1 MEEKEENFVLPSM
14 VQGKQQ
20 LQAMLHRQWLFK
32 RRGWGQTTMEIISP
46 LLMMLLLIWGWS
58 LSMEDHFKDQVFV
71 DTTIPI
77 LASFKNQFSLN
88 SKSSNFLQLCP
99 PSSKLTHHQQV
110 SKEELAIMSLLM
122 KEEKALK
129 NWEAMISSLNLT
141 HNHTIASLWH
151 FKAFSPLF
159 LALSL
164 SCIDSTTKMSATIHA
179 FNKYFGP
186 LLVPTFD
193 EFVQL
198 GNLIE
203 LGRITFAPNSTEV
216 VALVDHLMTSTKFFK
231 EVYGG
236 TFLSEEEAVRDALT
250 IANVDNPIWA
260 IVVVNHLDLFN
271 GKIEYK
277 IRMNFT
283 TTPPTTD
290 TIHRRRKGVL
300 TYYKQYYTSGFLSL
314 QDVINTYIFSL
325 VPNPSEATTA
335 LYEKPMWSAPFPTP
349 AYIRNRYYETVGPI
363 LGLMMCLTTLYPL
376 GMLVKALVEE
386 KENRAK
392 ETMLIMGLKPW
403 VFTMSWLITYLV
415 VFFLISLMVTA
426 LLSFTVF
433 PRSDPSILF
442 LLFFL
447 FTLSL
452 IPFGFFLSVFFS
464 KAKLAAIVAPFVH
477 FTAILPRYIFFQ
489 TSHAQ
494 AILGKSATSLL
505 PPSAYTFGV
514 DLVALYEG
522 AGYGLR
528 WVNIM
533 EDAFSMAWILFLLL
547 VDSIVYAGLAWY
559 LEQVLPSE
567 YGAVQ
572 PAWFLFAPSYWQGG
586 VLGVAAGPSASYEMV
601 TMVQEEI
608 EEPYLSTDGQ
618 LPAVHIEKLRKV
630 FVGGKIAV
638 DELTLDLF
646 EGHIT
651 ALLGHNGA
659 GKSTTMSMLTG
670 LIRPTSG
677 DAKIWGHSIQDNM
690 QNIRRII
697 GVCPQQN
704 VLFGYLTVKEHLE
717 LYASLKGV
725 PKLQTE
731 QTVNEMV
738 INLGLED
745 KANSRASYLSGGMQ
759 RKLQVG
765 LAMIGGSRVVFLDEP
780 TSGLDPQS
788 RRSIWELLHS
798 FKSWRAIVLTT
809 HYMDEADLLC
819 DRIAIMSEGRLQCCG
834 SSLFLKAKFGV
845 GYNLRMIRSSA
856 ACCSDSAIA
865 DLVLHHVPQAQVPL
879 SFPHAGARGGGGLT
893 FQLPLSNKGE
903 FAQLFHELETR
914 LEELHI
920 GNYGISM
927 TTMEDVFL
935 RLSNKDHHDL
945 YRSVGSSSCMLPC
958 NNQQQQEEMMPFSL
972 IETQAPPPSFD
983 SESHAS
989 ITSSSQN
996 PSSHA
1001 TAVHFKSHQEQDHG
1015 LSAGRTHRATQKTL
1029 AHDATVNDDDVHAVE
1044 MSSYKTQSPS
1054 KKQQHTSSSFGR
1066 AFGQIFKKRMLI
1078 ARRDIKGLVNSI
1090 LLPVMA
1096 IALVMLILKLNIDP
1110 AGPPLNLSFEIYSLL
1125 PPEGVGNSKEV
1136 IIPHNTIIPVA
1147 GAAPPEFVSVL
1158 GGSQFIKGK
1167 RHDGINN
1174 SLQLSQW
1181 LLNTFWHTP
1190 AYYGALVFNDT
1201 LWPRFDTSTISSL
1214 KVTDVKRVFGK
1225 FTNLSGKINNT
1236 TSSRVNDHDDSNKML
1251 CNLSFFQTKSGHGIS
1266 APITFL
1272 HNTTSDHTLPALFQE
1287 LAQARLRV
1295 GLNNSMASMRIISHP
1310 LPITKNE
1317 ALRLQTILTTLAALF
1332 VLIPLSYC
1340 AASFAVFVV
1349 QERSVKA
1356 KLLQMVSGASPYSY
1370 WIATYA
1376 WDMANFAATVGITM
1390 LVFVAYR
1397 DESYIGTWTKAGAAV
1412 SLLMA
1417 FGLSVIPLSYCYS
1430 FAFNNPANAQVA
1442 IAGIHFVTGFGMY
1455 VSSTLMSSLG
1465 NNTKELNDQLTPIY
1479 QLFPPFN
1486 LASGLGNLAAL
1497 DLKTE
1502 LKGNGNANP
1511 YKWDVLGQSLVLMI
1525 GQAVAFLLLT
1535 LLIENGALLSLYHLL
1550 MLYASSPMTIFTQQ
1564 SGVTT
1569 VRDMKEDS
1577 NVRNERK
1584 RVEGGLAG
1592 EDTVIIQEL
1601 RKVHPGGGLEKD
1613 HLAVKGLS
1621 LGIPPGECFGFLGV
1635 NGAGK
1640 TTTLSILSGDLAPT
1654 SGDVF
1659 INGYS
1664 IISERSAAQKQM
1676 GYCPQFNPLLDL
1688 MTAREHLH
1696 MYASLKGV
1704 PADNVEDVVYD
1715 LLQATGLQE
1724 NADQITQSYSGG
1736 NKRKL
1741 ALAIA
1746 MVGDPAVVFLDE
1758 PSSGMD
1764 PLTRRAMWNL
1774 ITNAV
1779 IKKNMSVVLTT
1790 HNMEECEALC
1800 NRIGI
1805 MVAGSLVC
1813 LGSIQQIKSCFGSGY
1828 TVELRCKSP
1837 KSLQSLHQFMILKF
1851 PESTL
1856 EEQHMTRVKY
1866 HLPKKAFSLSKAFC
1880 ALEREKDRLG
1890 IEDYS
1895 ISQNTLEQIF
1905 LRLANGHNGDLTDNQ

>member
-77 LASFKNQFSLN
+77 LASFKNQLPSN
-88 SKSSNFLQLCP
+88 SKFGNFLQLCP

-129 NWEAMISSLNLT
+129 NWEAMISLLNLT
-141 HNHTIASLWH
+141 HNHTIASLVDALIHVKEEEEETMTKSMQQQMMTSKINNTNSASLPLQWH

-159 LALSL
+159 LALNL
-164 SCIDSTTKMSATIHA
+164 TCIDSTTKMSATIHA
-179 FNKYFGP
+179 FNNYFGP

-193 EFVQL
+193 DFVQL

-283 TTPPTTD
+283 TIPPTTD

-376 GMLVKALVEE
+376 GMFVKALVEE

-415 VFFLISLMVTA
+415 CCFFLISLMVTA

-572 PAWFLFAPSYWQGG
+572 PPWFLFAPSYWQGG
-586 VLGVAAGPSASYEMV
+586 VLGVAAGPSASYERLSDSIPGDEMV

-745 KANSRASYLSGGMQ
+745 KANSCASCLSGGMQ

-798 FKSWRAIVLTT
+798 FKS
-809 HYMDEADLLC
+809 
-819 DRIAIMSEGRLQCCG
+819 RL
-834 SSLFLKAKFGV
+834 
-845 GYNLRMIRSSA
+845 
-856 ACCSDSAIA
+856 
-865 DLVLHHVPQAQVPL
+865 
-879 SFPHAGARGGGGLT
+879 
-893 FQLPLSNKGE
+893 
-903 FAQLFHELETR
+903 
-914 LEELHI
+914 
-920 GNYGISM
+920 
-927 TTMEDVFL
+927 
-935 RLSNKDHHDL
+935 
-945 YRSVGSSSCMLPC
+945 
-958 NNQQQQEEMMPFSL
+958 
-972 IETQAPPPSFD
+972 
-983 SESHAS
+983 
-989 ITSSSQN
+989 
-996 PSSHA
+996 
-1001 TAVHFKSHQEQDHG
+1001 
-1015 LSAGRTHRATQKTL
+1015 
-1029 AHDATVNDDDVHAVE
+1029 
-1044 MSSYKTQSPS
+1044 
-1054 KKQQHTSSSFGR
+1054 
-1066 AFGQIFKKRMLI
+1066 
-1078 ARRDIKGLVNSI
+1078 
-1090 LLPVMA
+1090 
-1096 IALVMLILKLNIDP
+1096 
-1110 AGPPLNLSFEIYSLL
+1110 
-1125 PPEGVGNSKEV
+1125 
-1136 IIPHNTIIPVA
+1136 
-1147 GAAPPEFVSVL
+1147 
-1158 GGSQFIKGK
+1158 
-1167 RHDGINN
+1167 
-1174 SLQLSQW
+1174 
-1181 LLNTFWHTP
+1181 
-1190 AYYGALVFNDT
+1190 
-1201 LWPRFDTSTISSL
+1201 
-1214 KVTDVKRVFGK
+1214 
-1225 FTNLSGKINNT
+1225 
-1236 TSSRVNDHDDSNKML
+1236 
-1251 CNLSFFQTKSGHGIS
+1251 
-1266 APITFL
+1266 
-1272 HNTTSDHTLPALFQE
+1272 
-1287 LAQARLRV
+1287 
-1295 GLNNSMASMRIISHP
+1295 
-1310 LPITKNE
+1310 
-1317 ALRLQTILTTLAALF
+1317 
-1332 VLIPLSYC
+1332 
-1340 AASFAVFVV
+1340 
-1349 QERSVKA
+1349 
-1356 KLLQMVSGASPYSY
+1356 
-1370 WIATYA
+1370 
-1376 WDMANFAATVGITM
+1376 
-1390 LVFVAYR
+1390 
-1397 DESYIGTWTKAGAAV
+1397 
-1412 SLLMA
+1412 
-1417 FGLSVIPLSYCYS
+1417 
-1430 FAFNNPANAQVA
+1430 
-1442 IAGIHFVTGFGMY
+1442 
-1455 VSSTLMSSLG
+1455 
-1465 NNTKELNDQLTPIY
+1465 
-1479 QLFPPFN
+1479 
-1486 LASGLGNLAAL
+1486 
-1497 DLKTE
+1497 
-1502 LKGNGNANP
+1502 
-1511 YKWDVLGQSLVLMI
+1511 
-1525 GQAVAFLLLT
+1525 
-1535 LLIENGALLSLYHLL
+1535 
-1550 MLYASSPMTIFTQQ
+1550 
-1564 SGVTT
+1564 
-1569 VRDMKEDS
+1569 
-1577 NVRNERK
+1577 
-1584 RVEGGLAG
+1584 
-1592 EDTVIIQEL
+1592 
-1601 RKVHPGGGLEKD
+1601 
-1613 HLAVKGLS
+1613 
-1621 LGIPPGECFGFLGV
+1621 
-1635 NGAGK
+1635 
-1640 TTTLSILSGDLAPT
+1640 
-1654 SGDVF
+1654 
-1659 INGYS
+1659 
-1664 IISERSAAQKQM
+1664 
-1676 GYCPQFNPLLDL
+1676 
-1688 MTAREHLH
+1688 
-1696 MYASLKGV
+1696 
-1704 PADNVEDVVYD
+1704 
-1715 LLQATGLQE
+1715 
-1724 NADQITQSYSGG
+1724 
-1736 NKRKL
+1736 
-1741 ALAIA
+1741 
-1746 MVGDPAVVFLDE
+1746 
-1758 PSSGMD
+1758 
-1764 PLTRRAMWNL
+1764 
-1774 ITNAV
+1774 

>member
-1 MEEKEENFVLPSM
+1 MEEKEENCVLPSM

-77 LASFKNQFSLN
+77 LASFKNQFPLN

-99 PSSKLTHHQQV
+99 PSSKFTHHQQV

-122 KEEKALK
+122 KEEKTLK
-129 NWEAMISSLNLT
+129 IWEAMISSLNLI
-141 HNHTIASLWH
+141 HNHTIASLVDAFVHAKEEEEKTTTKSTQQQMMTSKINNTSSASLPLQRH

-179 FNKYFGP
+179 FNNYFGP

-193 EFVQL
+193 EFVQVHKLVKSTLMKANNGKQYKEALEIQQKYGNLL

-376 GMLVKALVEE
+376 GMFVKALVEE

-547 VDSIVYAGLAWY
+547 VDLIVYAGLAWY

-572 PAWFLFAPSYWQGG
+572 PPWFLFAPSYWQGG
-586 VLGVAAGPSASYEMV
+586 VLGVAAGPSASYEVRLSDSIPGDEMV

-745 KANSRASYLSGGMQ
+745 KANSRASCLSGGMQ

-798 FKSWRAIVLTT
+798 FKSRRAIVLTT

-819 DRIAIMSEGRLQCCG
+819 DRIAIMSEGRLQC
-834 SSLFLKAKFGV
+834 
-845 GYNLRMIRSSA
+845 Y
-856 ACCSDSAIA
+856 
-865 DLVLHHVPQAQVPL
+865 LVLHHVPQAQVPL

-935 RLSNKDHHDL
+935 
-945 YRSVGSSSCMLPC
+945 
-958 NNQQQQEEMMPFSL
+958 
-972 IETQAPPPSFD
+972 
-983 SESHAS
+983 
-989 ITSSSQN
+989 
-996 PSSHA
+996 
-1001 TAVHFKSHQEQDHG
+1001 
-1015 LSAGRTHRATQKTL
+1015 
-1029 AHDATVNDDDVHAVE
+1029 
-1044 MSSYKTQSPS
+1044 
-1054 KKQQHTSSSFGR
+1054 
-1066 AFGQIFKKRMLI
+1066 
-1078 ARRDIKGLVNSI
+1078 
-1090 LLPVMA
+1090 
-1096 IALVMLILKLNIDP
+1096 
-1110 AGPPLNLSFEIYSLL
+1110 
-1125 PPEGVGNSKEV
+1125 
-1136 IIPHNTIIPVA
+1136 
-1147 GAAPPEFVSVL
+1147 
-1158 GGSQFIKGK
+1158 
-1167 RHDGINN
+1167 
-1174 SLQLSQW
+1174 
-1181 LLNTFWHTP
+1181 
-1190 AYYGALVFNDT
+1190 
-1201 LWPRFDTSTISSL
+1201 
-1214 KVTDVKRVFGK
+1214 
-1225 FTNLSGKINNT
+1225 
-1236 TSSRVNDHDDSNKML
+1236 
-1251 CNLSFFQTKSGHGIS
+1251 
-1266 APITFL
+1266 
-1272 HNTTSDHTLPALFQE
+1272 
-1287 LAQARLRV
+1287 
-1295 GLNNSMASMRIISHP
+1295 
-1310 LPITKNE
+1310 
-1317 ALRLQTILTTLAALF
+1317 
-1332 VLIPLSYC
+1332 
-1340 AASFAVFVV
+1340 
-1349 QERSVKA
+1349 
-1356 KLLQMVSGASPYSY
+1356 
-1370 WIATYA
+1370 
-1376 WDMANFAATVGITM
+1376 
-1390 LVFVAYR
+1390 
-1397 DESYIGTWTKAGAAV
+1397 
-1412 SLLMA
+1412 
-1417 FGLSVIPLSYCYS
+1417 
-1430 FAFNNPANAQVA
+1430 
-1442 IAGIHFVTGFGMY
+1442 
-1455 VSSTLMSSLG
+1455 
-1465 NNTKELNDQLTPIY
+1465 
-1479 QLFPPFN
+1479 
-1486 LASGLGNLAAL
+1486 
-1497 DLKTE
+1497 
-1502 LKGNGNANP
+1502 
-1511 YKWDVLGQSLVLMI
+1511 
-1525 GQAVAFLLLT
+1525 
-1535 LLIENGALLSLYHLL
+1535 
-1550 MLYASSPMTIFTQQ
+1550 
-1564 SGVTT
+1564 
-1569 VRDMKEDS
+1569 

-1601 RKVHPGGGLEKD
+1601 RKVHPGVGLEKD

-1664 IISERSAAQKQM
+1664 IKSERSAARKQM

-1704 PADNVEDVVYD
+1704 PADKVEDVVYD
-1715 LLQATGLQE
+1715 LLQAMGLQG

-1837 KSLQSLHQFMILKF
+1837 KSLQPLHQFMILEF

-1880 ALEREKDRLG
+1880 ALEREKDRLR

-1905 LRLANGHNGDLTDNQ
+1905 LSLANGHNGDLTDNE

>member
-32 RRGWGQTTMEIISP
+32 RRGWEQTTMEIISP

-88 SKSSNFLQLCP
+88 SKSNNFLQLCP
-99 PSSKLTHHQQV
+99 PSSKLTHHQVEEEEETTTKSTQQQMMT
-110 SKEELAIMSLLM
+110 SKI
-122 KEEKALK
+122 
-129 NWEAMISSLNLT
+129 NNTSS
-141 HNHTIASLWH
+141 ASLPLQWH

-179 FNKYFGP
+179 FNNYFGP

-193 EFVQL
+193 EFVQVHKLVKSTLMKANNGKQYKEALEIQQKYGNLL

-376 GMLVKALVEE
+376 GMFVKALVEE

-572 PAWFLFAPSYWQGG
+572 PPWFLFAPSYWQGG
-586 VLGVAAGPSASYEMV
+586 VLAVFANPGIKCVFVSVFFGSWGDHVLAYPQSFVYCMVQRLSDSIPGDEMV

-618 LPAVHIEKLRKV
+618 LPAVRIEKLRKV

-745 KANSRASYLSGGMQ
+745 KANSRASCLSGGMQ

-798 FKSWRAIVLTT
+798 FKSQRAIVLTT

-819 DRIAIMSEGRLQCCG
+819 DRIAIMSKGHLQCCG

-845 GYNLRMIRSSA
+845 GYNLSMIRSSA

-865 DLVLHHVPQAQVPL
+865 DLVLHHVPQAQVSL

-945 YRSVGSSSCMLPC
+945 YRSVGSSSCTLPC
-958 NNQQQQEEMMPFSL
+958 NNQQKQEEMMSLSL

-983 SESHAS
+983 SGSHAKIS
-989 ITSSSQN
+989 N
-996 PSSHA
+996 
-1001 TAVHFKSHQEQDHG
+1001 
-1015 LSAGRTHRATQKTL
+1015 
-1029 AHDATVNDDDVHAVE
+1029 
-1044 MSSYKTQSPS
+1044 YKTQSLS

-1136 IIPHNTIIPVA
+1136 IIPHDTIIPVA

-1502 LKGNGNANP
+1502 LKGDGNANP

-1550 MLYASSPMTIFTQQ
+1550 MLYASSPMMIFTQQ
-1564 SGVTT
+1564 S

-1664 IISERSAAQKQM
+1664 IISERSAARKQM

-1704 PADNVEDVVYD
+1704 PADKVEDVVSD

-1813 LGSIQQIKSCFGSGY
+1813 LGSIQQIKSCFGTGY

-1905 LRLANGHNGDLTDNQ
+1905 LSLANGHNGDLTDNQ

>member
-32 RRGWGQTTMEIISP
+32 RRGWEQTTMEIISP

-88 SKSSNFLQLCP
+88 SKSNNFLQLCP
-99 PSSKLTHHQQV
+99 PSSKLTHHQVEEEEETTTKSTQQQMMT
-110 SKEELAIMSLLM
+110 SKI
-122 KEEKALK
+122 
-129 NWEAMISSLNLT
+129 NNTSS
-141 HNHTIASLWH
+141 ASLPLQWH

-179 FNKYFGP
+179 FNNYFGP

-193 EFVQL
+193 EFVQVHKLVKSTLMKANNGKQYKEALEIQQKYGNLL

-376 GMLVKALVEE
+376 GMFVKALVEE

-572 PAWFLFAPSYWQGG
+572 PPWFLFAPSYWQGG
-586 VLGVAAGPSASYEMV
+586 VLGVAAGPSASYERLSDSIPGDEMV

-618 LPAVHIEKLRKV
+618 LPAVRIEKLRKV

-745 KANSRASYLSGGMQ
+745 KANSRASCLSGGMQ

-798 FKSWRAIVLTT
+798 FKSQRAIVLTT

-819 DRIAIMSEGRLQCCG
+819 DRIAIMSKGHLQCCG
-834 SSLFLKAKFGV
+834 SSLFLK
-845 GYNLRMIRSSA
+845 
-856 ACCSDSAIA
+856 
-865 DLVLHHVPQAQVPL
+865 VLLTVSQVSL

-935 RLSNKDHHDL
+935 RLSNKDHHD
-945 YRSVGSSSCMLPC
+945 
-958 NNQQQQEEMMPFSL
+958 F
-972 IETQAPPPSFD
+972 
-983 SESHAS
+983 
-989 ITSSSQN
+989 
-996 PSSHA
+996 
-1001 TAVHFKSHQEQDHG
+1001 
-1015 LSAGRTHRATQKTL
+1015 
-1029 AHDATVNDDDVHAVE
+1029 
-1044 MSSYKTQSPS
+1044 
-1054 KKQQHTSSSFGR
+1054 
-1066 AFGQIFKKRMLI
+1066 
-1078 ARRDIKGLVNSI
+1078 
-1090 LLPVMA
+1090 
-1096 IALVMLILKLNIDP
+1096 
-1110 AGPPLNLSFEIYSLL
+1110 
-1125 PPEGVGNSKEV
+1125 
-1136 IIPHNTIIPVA
+1136 
-1147 GAAPPEFVSVL
+1147 
-1158 GGSQFIKGK
+1158 
-1167 RHDGINN
+1167 
-1174 SLQLSQW
+1174 
-1181 LLNTFWHTP
+1181 
-1190 AYYGALVFNDT
+1190 
-1201 LWPRFDTSTISSL
+1201 
-1214 KVTDVKRVFGK
+1214 
-1225 FTNLSGKINNT
+1225 
-1236 TSSRVNDHDDSNKML
+1236 
-1251 CNLSFFQTKSGHGIS
+1251 
-1266 APITFL
+1266 
-1272 HNTTSDHTLPALFQE
+1272 
-1287 LAQARLRV
+1287 
-1295 GLNNSMASMRIISHP
+1295 
-1310 LPITKNE
+1310 
-1317 ALRLQTILTTLAALF
+1317 
-1332 VLIPLSYC
+1332 
-1340 AASFAVFVV
+1340 
-1349 QERSVKA
+1349 
-1356 KLLQMVSGASPYSY
+1356 
-1370 WIATYA
+1370 
-1376 WDMANFAATVGITM
+1376 
-1390 LVFVAYR
+1390 
-1397 DESYIGTWTKAGAAV
+1397 
-1412 SLLMA
+1412 
-1417 FGLSVIPLSYCYS
+1417 
-1430 FAFNNPANAQVA
+1430 
-1442 IAGIHFVTGFGMY
+1442 
-1455 VSSTLMSSLG
+1455 
-1465 NNTKELNDQLTPIY
+1465 
-1479 QLFPPFN
+1479 
-1486 LASGLGNLAAL
+1486 
-1497 DLKTE
+1497 
-1502 LKGNGNANP
+1502 
-1511 YKWDVLGQSLVLMI
+1511 
-1525 GQAVAFLLLT
+1525 
-1535 LLIENGALLSLYHLL
+1535 
-1550 MLYASSPMTIFTQQ
+1550 
-1564 SGVTT
+1564 
-1569 VRDMKEDS
+1569 

-1664 IISERSAAQKQM
+1664 IISERSAARKQM

-1704 PADNVEDVVYD
+1704 PADKVEDVVSD

-1905 LRLANGHNGDLTDNQ
+1905 LSLANGHNGDLTDNQ